1 MEDPLDQ
8 VVLLNEAGQPIGSYP
23 RQKVHGS
30 DTPLHLAFSSY
41 LFDPAGQL
49 LLTRRALSKRT
60 WPGVWTN
67 SCCGHPRPSE
77 QMPDTIR
84 RRVAVELQVHPAEL
98 WCLLPEFRYRAR
110 DANGLVEN
118 EICPVWAGIIDP
130 ADIQPNT
137 NEVAEV
143 SWAQW
148 DDFVTA
154 IRAFPAGF
162 SPWAV
167 DQVAQ
172 LGGTHPMS
180 HPSAPR

>member
-1 MEDPLDQ
+1 MAD
-8 VVLLNEAGQPIGSYP
+8 A
-23 RQKVHGS
+23 
-30 DTPLHLAFSSY
+30 
-41 LFDPAGQL
+41 
-49 LLTRRALSKRT
+49 
-60 WPGVWTN
+60 
-67 SCCGHPRPSE
+67 
-77 QMPDTIR
+77 IR
-84 RRVAVELQVHPAEL
+84 RRVAVELQVHPTEL

-130 ADIQPNT
+130 ADIRPNT

-143 SWAQW
+143 SWVQW

-167 DQVAQ
+167 AQVAQ